1 MEAVKNINSAV
12 EEKES
17 KADTDKREQGKNKK
31 PEDEQMG
38 QDCRIYNGKRRTGK
52 EGDRVELKEDCA
64 STMSGQMYYYTIK
77 DAIAMSSNLKRP
89 LKKLS
94 GTVIK
99 VEPQISIY
107 MVSVEID
114 EE

>member
-1 MEAVKNINSAV
+1 
-12 EEKES
+12 
-17 KADTDKREQGKNKK
+17 
-31 PEDEQMG
+31 
-38 QDCRIYNGKRRTGK
+38 
-52 EGDRVELKEDCA
+52 
-64 STMSGQMYYYTIK
+64 MSGQMYYYTIK

-94 GTVIK
+94 GTVTK

>member
-1 MEAVKNINSAV
+1 MEAPDFWDNPERSQKMM
-12 EEKES
+12 KELS
-17 KADTDKREQGKNKK
+17 T
-31 PEDEQMG
+31 
-38 QDCRIYNGKRRTGK
+38 
-52 EGDRVELKEDCA
+52 LKEDCA

>member
-1 MEAVKNINSAV
+1 
-12 EEKES
+12 
-17 KADTDKREQGKNKK
+17 
-31 PEDEQMG
+31 MG
-38 QDCRIYNGKRRTGK
+38 QIVEFTMEREGLIK

-94 GTVIK
+94 GTVTK

>member
-1 MEAVKNINSAV
+1 MARKMEFRMERDGLIQVGNTVA
-12 EEKES
+12 
-17 KADTDKREQGKNKK
+17 
-31 PEDEQMG
+31 
-38 QDCRIYNGKRRTGK
+38 
-52 EGDRVELKEDCA
+52 LKEDTA
-64 STMSGQMYYYTIK
+64 NTMAGVMFYYTIK

>member
-1 MEAVKNINSAV
+1 
-12 EEKES
+12 
-17 KADTDKREQGKNKK
+17 
-31 PEDEQMG
+31 MG
-38 QDCRIYNGKRRTGK
+38 QIVEFTMEREGLVK
-52 EGDRVELKEDCA
+52 EGA

>member
-1 MEAVKNINSAV
+1 
-12 EEKES
+12 
-17 KADTDKREQGKNKK
+17 
-31 PEDEQMG
+31 MG
-38 QDCRIYNGKRRTGK
+38 QIVEFTMEREGLVK

-94 GTVIK
+94 GTWKSMRNKNKKIFMK
-99 VEPQISIY
+99 VGEAIGRIRP
-107 MVSVEID
+107 V
-114 EE
+114 